1 MYYSSFIINIILL
14 IGFYNSYELSEEKK
28 NILEEMIQSG
38 IKNANLHSFGI
49 VITNYNNTIFSKTYG
64 ENNDIT
70 EKTPFIIGSV
80 TKTFTALSIYKA
92 KIDINQTLDKLDY
105 LKDYLNE
112 EDAKEITISELL
124 NHTSGLQSFGRHRIY
139 KKGEMSYSNYGFAL
153 LGKILEHK
161 SGKTYNNYLHDNIFA
176 PNNMVN
182 TKAIYHEDIIESYDN
197 FFGFRVKYN
206 GLKSEIGDGFYIPAG
221 YISSTI
227 EDMGNYLRY
236 YLKNYKEQSNDYHEF
251 ISPMIQKS
259 VKIDYNRY
267 YGSGMFVW
275 AINGKTMFYHYGGSN
290 SFGSLFFIDPELDLG
305 FFAVTNTMDY
315 LNIETITGVIDNIRD
330 FLVFDRYGKINSD
343 LSVYTHFFYDII
355 FILIISVPITYL
367 VITIIRK
374 IKKKKYIWFI
384 GIKGKII
391 FIVELLILVIIPIIV
406 IIILYTLDPDL
417 CFIIDNIKDITFVLF
432 TGSSAMFLTFIIKLV
447 YIFIYNKYFKN
458 FAQES
463 DKKLESIDLDYRN
476 I

>member
-1 MYYSSFIINIILL
+1 
-14 IGFYNSYELSEEKK
+14 
-28 NILEEMIQSG
+28 
-38 IKNANLHSFGI
+38 
-49 VITNYNNTIFSKTYG
+49 
-64 ENNDIT
+64 
-70 EKTPFIIGSV
+70 
-80 TKTFTALSIYKA
+80 
-92 KIDINQTLDKLDY
+92 
-105 LKDYLNE
+105 
-112 EDAKEITISELL
+112 
-124 NHTSGLQSFGRHRIY
+124 
-139 KKGEMSYSNYGFAL
+139 
-153 LGKILEHK
+153 
-161 SGKTYNNYLHDNIFA
+161 
-176 PNNMVN
+176 
-182 TKAIYHEDIIESYDN
+182 
-197 FFGFRVKYN
+197 
-206 GLKSEIGDGFYIPAG
+206 
-221 YISSTI
+221 
-227 EDMGNYLRY
+227 MGNYLRY

>member
-1 MYYSSFIINIILL
+1 
-14 IGFYNSYELSEEKK
+14 
-28 NILEEMIQSG
+28 
-38 IKNANLHSFGI
+38 
-49 VITNYNNTIFSKTYG
+49 
-64 ENNDIT
+64 
-70 EKTPFIIGSV
+70 
-80 TKTFTALSIYKA
+80 
-92 KIDINQTLDKLDY
+92 
-105 LKDYLNE
+105 
-112 EDAKEITISELL
+112 
-124 NHTSGLQSFGRHRIY
+124 
-139 KKGEMSYSNYGFAL
+139 
-153 LGKILEHK
+153 
-161 SGKTYNNYLHDNIFA
+161 
-176 PNNMVN
+176 MVN

-406 IIILYTLDPDL
+406 IIILYTIDPDL